1 MQTGPLKRPNANE
14 LFTLIDDLWDPIYW
28 NKVDSV
34 IYRQLE
40 ETDDITVYIS
50 KLLDFKDLLES
61 KNADN
66 DDLECSEFL
75 LTN

>member
-40 ETDDITVYIS
+40 ETDDIS
-50 KLLDFKDLLES
+50 KKLSSSIVQSPLSSDNLLY
-61 KNADN
+61 A
-66 DDLECSEFL
+66 
-75 LTN
+75 THP